1 MTIECK
7 IGEEAREIDSLSIKE
22 RMKVSKGSIYKFFGA
37 IMLYFLIMGVFSL
50 VL

>member
-7 IGEEAREIDSLSIKE
+7 IGEEAREIDNLSVKE
-22 RMKVSKGSIYKFFGA
+22 RMKISKSSIYKFFGA
-37 IMLYFLIMGVFSL
+37 IMIYFLIMGMFSV